1 MPPPSAGALLSGPRA
16 LVGATA
22 PTTSCG
28 PDLIPRLLW
37 LVADQIATGTFGSRR
52 ASGVNQSA
60 LKEIHLPVKN
70 TQPEVAVLVRLPQD
84 LRDALRARA
93 DLEDRSVASL
103 MRLAARQYLRQ
114 NETHEA
120 HP

>member
-1 MPPPSAGALLSGPRA
+1 M
-16 LVGATA
+16 T
-22 PTTSCG
+22 
-28 PDLIPRLLW
+28 I
-37 LVADQIATGTFGSRR
+37 
-52 ASGVNQSA
+52 
-60 LKEIHLPVKN
+60 KN

-103 MRLAARQYLRQ
+103 MRLAARQYLHQ
-114 NETHEA
+114 SETTEA